1 MGFAYFETSA
11 KTGENVASAF
21 ENAVKIGHT
30 TKKELGGRK
39 RMKSQFADSYLKSLT
54 SISKW
59 KHVFWHIYRL
69 DF

>member
-30 TKKELGGRK
+30 SKKKLGGRK
-39 RMKSQFADSYLKSLT
+39 RMKSEFADSYLNLSHPSVSGSMYSDT
-54 SISKW
+54 FIA
-59 KHVFWHIYRL
+59 
-69 DF
+69 